1 MGYNYFSLEKCKEQV
16 MSLIISDDILHATG
30 MSEAELSTEIAIWL
44 FQNEKLT
51 LAQASKL
58 AQMSQV
64 QFQHLLASR
73 QIPIHYDIAEFEEDL
88 NTLRNLSQI

>member
-1 MGYNYFSLEKCKEQV
+1 
-16 MSLIISDDILHATG
+16 MSLVISDDILQATG

-58 AQMSQV
+58 GQMSQI

-88 NTLRNLSQI
+88 NTLHNLGRI

>member
-1 MGYNYFSLEKCKEQV
+1 